1 MNLQKMI
8 LKKNKSYFEEE
19 LSKNRKKPK
28 EIFKTLKPLGL
39 SSHKDKFLLRKMVL
53 FNLKHWKMQIL
64 SNGSSLN

>member
-1 MNLQKMI
+1 MI

-28 EIFKTLKPLGL
+28 EIWKTLEPLGL
-39 SSHKDKFLLRKMVL
+39 SSYKDKFLLRKMVL